1 MHNFDAAQQNQNHNN
16 ERQVYGLK
24 SLYHN
29 NVLRNKQAANS
40 EVKAEMWNL
49 KWKELDLK
57 IQVSKTYARLL
68 NMESK
73 VKLLEQMD
81 SLYNDFLQK
90 AETRLNKGESNI
102 LEVSSARMQSIR
114 IKRQLNMATHDK
126 NAELIYFQY
135 LINTQGFYQPIP
147 QKTTYVLKGSI
158 DSTQLQS
165 HPYVLMYENLL
176 ESAKRKKQIAASR
189 FLPEFN
195 LGVQSQTI
203 QGMGADNINYG
214 LSTRFTSIQAGIGI
228 RHDL

>member
-1 MHNFDAAQQNQNHNN
+1 M
-16 ERQVYGLK
+16 VYVRK
-24 SLYHN
+24 
-29 NVLRNKQAANS
+29 RQAANE

-57 IQVSKTYARLL
+57 IQVSKIYARLL

-81 SLYNDFLQK
+81 SLYNDFLLK

-102 LEVSSARMQSIR
+102 LEVSSARMQSIK
-114 IKRQLNMATHDK
+114 IKRQLNMAIHDK

-135 LINTQGFYQPIP
+135 LINTQGFYQPIT
-147 QKTTYVLKGSI
+147 QKNSYVLKGSL
-158 DSTQLQS
+158 DSTQLKS
-165 HPYVLMYENLL
+165 HPYVLMYESLY
-176 ESAKRKKQIAASR
+176 ESAKRRKQLAASK

-195 LGVQSQTI
+195 LGVQSPTI

-214 LSTRFTSIQAGIGI
+214 LSSRFTSIQAGIAIPLFFGASKK
-228 RHDL
+228 L